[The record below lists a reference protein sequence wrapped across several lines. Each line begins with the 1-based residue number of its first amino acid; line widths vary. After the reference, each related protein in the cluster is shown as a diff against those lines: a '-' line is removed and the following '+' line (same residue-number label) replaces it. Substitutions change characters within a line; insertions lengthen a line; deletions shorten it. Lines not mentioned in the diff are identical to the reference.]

1 MSKTLDEVNTNW
13 RITLAMG
20 LFDSYTKYV
29 GNLLGGTE
37 WLNIVLRQFG
47 AHIGDD
53 VIIDDMNS
61 LYDIHLITIGNYT
74 RLSSTCQIQV
84 VVF

>member
-1 MSKTLDEVNTNW
+1 MTLFTH
-13 RITLAMG
+13 
-20 LFDSYTKYV
+20 YTKYV
-29 GNLLGGTE
+29 GKLLGGTQ
-37 WLNIVLRQFG
+37 WLIIVLRLFG

-61 LYDIHLITIGNYT
+61 LYDVHLITIGSHS

-84 VVF
+84 